1 MTERSTKPPTP
12 SSIIRRRL
20 TRAGL
25 AIVALGVLG
34 AGSWYAWKI
43 WGAAPAG
50 DQYIFASIQ
59 RGDIE
64 DLVSA
69 TGSLQ
74 PRDYVDVGAQV
85 SGQLRRILV
94 EVGSEV
100 HEGDLLAEIDAEALA
115 ARVDA
120 SRAQL
125 RARQA
130 DLVQQEVNLAK
141 AQRDAQ
147 RQRNLMTEEAT
158 TLEAVQN
165 AETTLAAARA
175 TISSTRAGI
184 EQIQASMRVD
194 ETNLNYTKIYA
205 PMSGTVASITAK
217 QGQTLNTNQSAPTIL
232 RIADLSAMTV
242 QTQVSEADVSRLRTG
257 MPAYFTTLGS
267 QGRRWW
273 GQLKK
278 IEPTP
283 TVTNNVVLYN
293 ALFEVPN
300 PNRALMTQMTAQ
312 VFFIVSEARDV
323 LVAPMSALT
332 IARPGPQGG
341 PGGAGQRDRG
351 APGNAPTASAPE
363 ATASAAPAGGARGAA
378 PSSAAARPAA
388 GEAPRERRDAAN
400 SGERRVEGTGP
411 RPSASAEGASRG
423 DAAGERPRFDREAWG
438 RMSDEERQR
447 MRAEMQARRAAQ
459 GGDGASEQRGPG
471 ADARGERPS
480 GARSAD
486 AARAANDRPAGE
498 RARTPATS
506 GGSTDRPRNA
516 GSHAQGS
523 GTPTAAPAPRPPR
536 KATVKVETAA
546 GQVEEREVTI
556 GVSNRVHAQILSGL
570 AEGDRVVAGV
580 KLPDTARRGQ
590 GQGGNSGPQGG
601 PQGPG
606 GLGGLGGGA
615 APGGRR

>member
-1 MTERSTKPPTP
+1 MTERSTKPSTP
-12 SSIIRRRL
+12 SPITRRRL
-20 TRAGL
+20 ARAGL

-34 AGSWYAWKI
+34 AGSWYAWKT
-43 WGAAPAG
+43 WGAAPTG

-100 HEGDLLAEIDAEALA
+100 HEGELLAEIDAEALA

-175 TISSTRAGI
+175 AINSTRAGI

-332 IARPGPQGG
+332 IARPGPQGT
-341 PGGAGQRDRG
+341 GGTNTRDRG
-351 APGNAPTASAPE
+351 APGSAPAASAPE
-363 ATASAAPAGGARGAA
+363 SAASAASAVSRNAPPATAA
-378 PSSAAARPAA
+378 ATARPAS
-388 GEAPRERRDAAN
+388 GEAPRERR
-400 SGERRVEGTGP
+400 GEGGSP
-411 RPSASAEGASRG
+411 RPTASAEGAPRG
-423 DAAGERPRFDREAWG
+423 DAAGGERPRFDREAWG

-447 MRAEMQARRAAQ
+447 MRTEMQARRAAQ
-459 GGDGASEQRGPG
+459 GGNAPG
-471 ADARGERPS
+471 NG
-480 GARSAD
+480 
-486 AARAANDRPAGE
+486 
-498 RARTPATS
+498 
-506 GGSTDRPRNA
+506 DRPRNA
-516 GSHAQGS
+516 GARAQAS
-523 GTPTAAPAPRPPR
+523 GTQSTAAPAPRPPR

-546 GQVEEREVTI
+546 GQIEEREVTI

-570 AEGDRVVAGV
+570 NEGDRVVAGV
-580 KLPDTARRGQ
+580 KQPDTPRRGGAQ
-590 GQGGNSGPQGG
+590 ASGPQGG
-601 PQGPG
+601 PGPQ
-606 GLGGLGGGA
+606 GGGAFGGAA